1 MKEIKFL
8 IKFIIL
14 PVCLI
19 IAFNFLEYGLIW
31 DKIYKFLYPILL
43 TAIFITNMQF
53 PKFRPL
59 SMALAY
65 AMLVLM
71 IFLYLVDQLNLSNI
85 IGSSGIAILIITLFT
100 YLPQIIKKG
109 FVEKF

>member
-1 MKEIKFL
+1 MKEIKFF
-8 IKFIIL
+8 IKFIVL

-19 IAFNFLEYGLIW
+19 IVFNFLEYGLIW
-31 DKIYKFLYPILL
+31 NKIYNFLYPMLL
-43 TAIFITNMQF
+43 TVISITNMQF
-53 PKFRPL
+53 PKFRRL
-59 SMALAY
+59 SMVLAFT
-65 AMLVLM
+65 MLILM
-71 IFLYLVDQLNLSNI
+71 FFLYLMDQLSLSNI